1 MSGSPTFPNKPAYGD
16 DDRIIFIPYEN
27 YLRIR
32 TRTMPDFLSGMKED
46 KECVVTSLLLSTFH
60 SRFELCLPETE
71 RIEEIRNKAIKL
83 SKEKKN
89 QLAAEYDAGDL
100 YLLFVFGVTMAFC
113 GLLLILHTK
122 YFGSLVLFF
131 GIPLC
136 IIGVIILIFMIKR
149 SILNSVNDKKNLKLL
164 LKYEGIFKEILFV
177 KVAIMEIELFMITQ
191 HITVIRS
198 SENSL
203 TQILRTTTATLLS
216 KLMASMHGLIS
227 RTI

>member
-1 MSGSPTFPNKPAYGD
+1 MYKLNEQPISTILEEMEDFKPLADRVGIYRVKEKFAEQDTVYEKGDLVALCGYGD

-100 YLLFVFGVTMAFC
+100 YLLFGLGVSMAFC

-149 SILNSVNDKKNLKLL
+149 SILNSVNGKKNLKLL
-164 LKYEGIFKEILFV
+164 LKYEGIFKEMDEQRKANGMFI
-177 KVAIMEIELFMITQ
+177 
-191 HITVIRS
+191 
-198 SENSL
+198 SEG
-203 TQILRTTTATLLS
+203 
-216 KLMASMHGLIS
+216 K
-227 RTI
+227 

>member
-1 MSGSPTFPNKPAYGD
+1 MYKLNEQPISTILEEMEDFKPLADRVGIYRVKEKFAEQDTVYEKGDLVALCGYGD

-122 YFGSLVLFF
+122 YFGRLVLFF

-164 LKYEGIFKEILFV
+164 LKYEGIFKEMDEQRKANGMF
-177 KVAIMEIELFMITQ
+177 
-191 HITVIRS
+191 
-198 SENSL
+198 
-203 TQILRTTTATLLS
+203 
-216 KLMASMHGLIS
+216 IS
-227 RTI
+227 QEK

>member
-1 MSGSPTFPNKPAYGD
+1 MYKLNEQPISTILEEMEDFKPLADRVGIYRVKEKFAEQDTVYEKGDLVALCGYGD

-100 YLLFVFGVTMAFC
+100 YLLFVFGVAMAFC

-164 LKYEGIFKEILFV
+164 LKYEGIFKEMDEQRKANGMFI
-177 KVAIMEIELFMITQ
+177 
-191 HITVIRS
+191 
-198 SENSL
+198 SEE
-203 TQILRTTTATLLS
+203 
-216 KLMASMHGLIS
+216 K
-227 RTI
+227 